1 LNVGLIGCGAIG
13 RTLARAIVDG
23 KAGEIDLVAICDID
37 RDRVEG
43 LYKLLN
49 RTSIFTS
56 TTPEQI
62 ITLGEVEFIIEAA
75 SQTAVEEVAETVLNA
90 GKNLMIMS
98 VGALKDGALLQKLR
112 RLATERKV
120 SIYLPSGAICGLDG
134 VKGASVEEITS
145 AEIISTKNP
154 KSLEGAPYLV
164 ENDIRLEGLTEP
176 KVLFEGSAN
185 DAARGFPKNVN
196 VAVALSLAGIGVEKT
211 RVKVVADP
219 TATRTQHEIRI
230 QGDFGDLHVVVRNLL
245 HPENPKTSYLAALSA
260 IRTLRKLTEP
270 IQIGT

>member
-23 KAGEIDLVAICDID
+23 KAGEINLVAICDID

-49 RTSIFTS
+49 RTSIFKSTS
-56 TTPEQI
+56 PEQM
-62 ITLGEVEFIIEAA
+62 ITRRKVKFVIEAA
-75 SQTAVEEVAETVLNA
+75 SQTAVEEVAEKVLNA

-98 VGALKDGALLQKLR
+98 VGALKDGVLLQKLR
-112 RLATERKV
+112 RLATEKQVR
-120 SIYLPSGAICGLDG
+120 IYLPSGAICGLDG
-134 VKGASVEEITS
+134 VKGASVEEITC

-176 KVLFEGSAN
+176 RVLFEGSAN

-219 TATRTQHEIRI
+219 NATRTQHEIRV
-230 QGDFGDLHVVVRNLL
+230 QGDFGDLYVVVRNFL